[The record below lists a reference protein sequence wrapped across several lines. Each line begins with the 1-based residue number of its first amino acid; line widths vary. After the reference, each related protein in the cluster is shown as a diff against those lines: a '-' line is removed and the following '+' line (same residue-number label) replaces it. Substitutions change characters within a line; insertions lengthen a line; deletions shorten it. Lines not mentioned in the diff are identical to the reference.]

1 MEQEIKKILKEK
13 VDPVLA
19 QHYGGAML
27 TGFEDGIARVKLTG
41 SCAGCPSA
49 QATIQDVV
57 NEIVTA
63 ECKDVKRVELDT
75 SVSDDLLDMARKIL
89 HHEVD

>member
-19 QHYGGAML
+19 QHYGGTML

-63 ECKDVKRVELDT
+63 ECDDVKRVELDT